1 MTTLNKIAQVLVL
14 SGVSCWVSITQAA
27 DFEISQST
35 NINQQTQASQQ
46 VDSSDNATQISTQ
59 SDTSAQSDTQVK
71 ANSKEEN
78 TVENA
83 AENTAES
90 APSESTAQSSNN
102 TANVGTAQ
110 AFDNNSQLITRLS
123 NDAGKNIN
131 VTSAT
136 AATLA
141 QSLTQVTSAEFP
153 ALAESNTPENSEIGS
168 EAAVPSEAMPTPEN
182 VAVNPTLDSATSFV
196 NTSQLTQ
203 QLSLQ
208 PSQQPTLQP
217 SEQFP
222 LQEMANV
229 ENISAL
235 DTASSLSQSLTQVTS
250 AEFPALAESAAPEE
264 PEVGSEATM
273 PSEAMPAPEN
283 VALNPTLD
291 SATSFANTSQIT
303 QQLSLQEIAN
313 VQNIT
318 ALDAAAQTSQAL
330 EQTINANVEDAITSS
345 TQSVISE
352 NLNTQITSAVTEQ
365 INTELAAATAAEVVS
380 TLTSDLALAW

>member
-14 SGVSCWVSITQAA
+14 SGMSCWVSIAQAT
-27 DFEISQST
+27 DIEISQST

-46 VDSSDNATQISTQ
+46 VDSSDNATQISSQ

-71 ANSKEEN
+71 ANSEEEN
-78 TVENA
+78 A
-83 AENTAES
+83 AES
-90 APSESTAQSSNN
+90 APSESTAHSSSN

-141 QSLTQVTSAEFP
+141 QSLTQVTSGEFP
-153 ALAESNTPENSEIGS
+153 ALAESNTPENSAIVPETGS
-168 EAAVPSEAMPTPEN
+168 EAAVPNEAMPAPEN
-182 VAVNPTLDSATSFV
+182 VALNPTLDSATSFV
-196 NTSQLTQ
+196 NTSQVTQ
-203 QLSLQ
+203 QLILQ

-229 ENISAL
+229 ENISTL
-235 DTASSLSQSLTQVTS
+235 DTASNLSQSLTQVTS
-250 AEFPALAESAAPEE
+250 AE
-264 PEVGSEATM
+264 SEAAM
-273 PSEAMPAPEN
+273 PSEAIPAPEN
-283 VALNPTLD
+283 AALNPTLD

-318 ALDAAAQTSQAL
+318 ALDAGAQTSQAL

-352 NLNTQITSAVTEQ
+352 NVNTQITSAVTEQ